1 MHIYLTYNCQSLIYS
16 LVENMKLVGRKQRT
30 CLSSII
36 IKRIHQQLDNKIK
49 LFNELFKVMSCK
61 NFVA

>member
-1 MHIYLTYNCQSLIYS
+1 
-16 LVENMKLVGRKQRT
+16 MKLVGRKQRT

-36 IKRIHQQLDNKIK
+36 IKRIHQQVDNKIK